1 MAKKSAAKKAAAKP
15 GNAKKAEPAKDSAAR
30 LEAEAAAAAAGKGAA
45 VATVRS
51 EPPPPVAEDGPPEAA
66 LAEIP
71 GPDGPCG
78 VSLRYDPIFDEIR
91 EARRAEADLPQGV
104 WQRDLKRADWR
115 HVRDLCLEALATRS
129 KDLHLVF
136 WLTEAWTHLE
146 GFRGFRRGID
156 LACSLIEDFWEDL
169 HPAIEEDGDL
179 DFRLGPVQWANTQ
192 FGRLLQLVPITRPEG
207 DERPYDLHSWH
218 DVLRIE
224 TLRERDPKAAEREGR
239 RKPSRGAFE
248 ASVSLTPVS
257 FYIDLATVA
266 EAALG
271 EVERLDQALDARAG
285 KQAPSLGRIRATLVE
300 VDDLAR
306 RYLADKGG
314 EMPNDGVDDEEAHA
328 AEANAAAA
336 PEEKPMSEKKAT
348 AGPAAAGPIESR
360 ADAYRRLAEAADYL
374 MRTEPHS
381 PVPYLVRRAVVWG
394 NMSFGELLVELM
406 ENGGDHQRV
415 LRLLGLDEFGRP
427 QEKNE

>member
-1 MAKKSAAKKAAAKP
+1 MAKKAAGKAGPAKKAAAK
-15 GNAKKAEPAKDSAAR
+15 NAKAAAP
-30 LEAEAAAAAAGKGAA
+30 EAEVEAEGGIA
-45 VATVRS
+45 VEVES
-51 EPPPPVAEDGPPEAA
+51 GPPPPVAEDGPPEAA

-78 VSLRYDPIFDEIR
+78 ASLRYDPLFDQIR

-104 WQRDLKRADWR
+104 WERDLKRADWR
-115 HVRDLCLEALATRS
+115 HVRDLCLDALATRS

-156 LACSLIEDFWEDL
+156 LACSLIEDYWEDL
-169 HPAIEEDGDL
+169 HPAIDEDGDL

-224 TLRERDPKAAEREGR
+224 TLRERDPNAAEREGR

-248 ASVSLTPVS
+248 ASVSLTSVD
-257 FYIDLATVA
+257 FYIDLVTVV

-285 KQAPSLGRIRATLVE
+285 KQAPSLGRMRTTLVE
-300 VDDLAR
+300 VDELAR
-306 RYLADKGG
+306 RYLSDKGG
-314 EMPNDGVDDEEAHA
+314 ELPGETDEADDGPDD
-328 AEANAAAA
+328 A
-336 PEEKPMSEKKAT
+336 PVSDEGDADAQEKPMSDKKASGG
-348 AGPAAAGPIESR
+348 ASAGPIDSR

-427 QEKNE
+427 QEKKE

>member
-1 MAKKSAAKKAAAKP
+1 MADP
-15 GNAKKAEPAKDSAAR
+15 EDDTD
-30 LEAEAAAAAAGKGAA
+30 GADLA
-45 VATVRS
+45 QATVTS
-51 EPPPPVAEDGPPEAA
+51 QPPRPVAEDGPAEA
-66 LAEIP
+66 LLTELT
-71 GPDGPCG
+71 GKDGPCG
-78 VSLRYDPIFDEIR
+78 PSLRYDPLFDRIR
-91 EARRAEADLPQGV
+91 NARREEDDLPQGV
-104 WQRDLKRADWR
+104 WERDIKQAEWTT
-115 HVRDLCLEALATRS
+115 VRDLCVEALSTRT
-129 KDLHLVF
+129 KDLHLAF

-156 LACSLIEDFWEDL
+156 LAASLCEDYWDDL
-169 HPAIEEDGDL
+169 HPAIDEDGDL

-207 DERPYDLHSWH
+207 DERPYDLHAWH
-218 DVLRIE
+218 DVLRVE
-224 TLRERDPKAAEREGR
+224 NLRQRDPAAADREAR

-248 ASVSLTPVS
+248 ASVSLTDVR
-257 FYIDLATVA
+257 FYVDLVTVV

-271 EVERLDQALDARAG
+271 EVARLDAVLDAKAG
-285 KQAPSLGRIRATLVE
+285 KEAPSLGRMRVSLSEI
-300 VDDLAR
+300 DDLAR

-314 EMPNDGVDDEEAHA
+314 ELPDPEAEEEGAD
-328 AEANAAAA
+328 AA
-336 PEEKPMSEKKAT
+336 PDGTAGDGPQEETMSESNPPAAKPT
-348 AGPAAAGPIESR
+348 AGGGASGPIESR

-415 LRLLGLDEFGRP
+415 LRLLGLDEMGRP
-427 QEKNE
+427 QGEGDK